1 MRSTRSIVAGLG
13 VLWLAGLSAPALEL
27 GDDAPPL
34 SVKKWVKGGPVDLK
48 EGRGK
53 NIYLIEFWA
62 TWCGPCVRG
71 IPHMTEL
78 QKKYKDK
85 GLVVVS
91 ISSADRNLETVTKF
105 VELMG
110 SKMDYTVGYEDK
122 GAAPTDKAYMD
133 GFKKKGIP
141 QCFLVDKKGKIVWEG
156 NPLLDPDEVIATVV
170 AGEYDIKKLGEIGER
185 AAKRKM
191 EQIEAQEAAMM
202 KYFQAMAESV
212 DVKANRELGEKTMK
226 LIEGDADRL
235 NEFAWRILAD
245 EGLKGRDLELALRAG
260 KAANDLTKGEDFT
273 TLDTY
278 ARALFDNGK
287 VKEAI
292 ETQKKAVELVSAS
305 KDVRKEFE
313 ETLKK
318 YQDAEK
324 KP

>member
-1 MRSTRSIVAGLG
+1 MRLTRSIVAGLG